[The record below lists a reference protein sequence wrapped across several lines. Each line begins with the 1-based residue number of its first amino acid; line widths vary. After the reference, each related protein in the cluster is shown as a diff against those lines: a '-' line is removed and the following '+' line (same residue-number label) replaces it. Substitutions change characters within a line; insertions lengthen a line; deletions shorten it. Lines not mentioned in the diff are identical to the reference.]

1 LISSFLPPPPVPPV
15 PQFAT
20 LSDSILAYT
29 FRYPTSAGGV
39 DLHLVPSRKPERY
52 SSAAPLSPDARQR
65 IVAEL
70 VDLTASV
77 TVSVTVGPPPPAGP
91 LSGEAG
97 AADPSAWPPRAVA
110 DAVLVDRS
118 TARTTAGQRLAL
130 ASVESVEAGTGEGG
144 VPRWTYEHAAQGS
157 PSTRST
163 SRETFRRAWAVTTV
177 RRGEKGTPYLYTL
190 NLACPQDLWRAL
202 GPSFRAAADSFALT
216 EPTGAYVAPDKEP
229 WRFF

>member
-1 LISSFLPPPPVPPV
+1 MWFLCGCCFNAVPSCS

-20 LSDSILAYT
+20 LADATLAYA
-29 FRYPTSAGGV
+29 FKYPTSAAGV
-39 DLHLVPSRKPERY
+39 ALHLVPSRRPERY

-70 VDLTASV
+70 VDLGAAV
-77 TVSVTVGPPPPAGP
+77 TISVTVGPPPPAGP
-91 LSGEAG
+91 LAG
-97 AADPSAWPPRAVA
+97 GGDPAAWPPRAVA

-130 ASVESVEAGTGEGG
+130 ASVESVAASVDGATGA
-144 VPRWTYEHAAQGS
+144 PRWTYEHAAQGS
-157 PSTRST
+157 PSTRSAA
-163 SRETFRRAWAVTTV
+163 RETFRRAWAVTTV
-177 RRGEKGTPYLYTL
+177 RRGKGGTPYLYTL

-202 GPSFRAAADSFALT
+202 GPAFRVAADSFALT
-216 EPTGAYVAPDKEP
+216 EPGRGYVPPDQDP

>member
-1 LISSFLPPPPVPPV
+1 MN
-15 PQFAT
+15 
-20 LSDSILAYT
+20 
-29 FRYPTSAGGV
+29 
-39 DLHLVPSRKPERY
+39 LVPSRKPERY

-70 VDLTASV
+70 VDLAAAV

-91 LSGEAG
+91 LAES
-97 AADPSAWPPRAVA
+97 ADPTAWPARAVA

-130 ASVESVEAGTGEGG
+130 ASVESVESSVAADGAT
-144 VPRWTYEHAAQGS
+144 PRWTYEHAAQGS

-177 RRGEKGTPYLYTL
+177 RPGKKGTPYLYTL
-190 NLACPQDLWRAL
+190 NLACPQDLWKAL
-202 GPSFRAAADSFALT
+202 GPAFRAAADSFELVEA
-216 EPTGAYVAPDKEP
+216 GRGYVAPDVDP